1 MAVIN
6 DMSSGKTKMIKF
18 NRFNYAVALLL
29 TVTVLPLLAD
39 DDNEIFLQQ
48 SGDTLTL
55 TIDQVGYGNKFGGTI
70 SNGSVASDMIL
81 TGTSITFNL
90 DQIGN
95 SNQLFGPAILDS
107 SSIDMVFTG
116 DSNIFDWN
124 IGASGD
130 SDNSDYDIT
139 VTGSSNTWDFDQ
151 GAAASAN
158 YLDMDLTLIGSSNA
172 FFIDVDSDQAKWEM
186 EITGSS
192 NNIDTKQLDASD
204 HDLKVV
210 HTGDT
215 INMDIIQ
222 QSGTCGNKTCPGKID
237 LQLTSDNATVTIN
250 QKDTGD

>member
-1 MAVIN
+1 
-6 DMSSGKTKMIKF
+6 MIKF
-18 NRFNYAVALLL
+18 NQFKYAVAFIM
-29 TVTVLPLLAD
+29 TVSVLPILAD

-70 SNGSVASDMIL
+70 ANGSVATDMIL

-107 SSIDMVFTG
+107 GTINMTFTG

-124 IGASGD
+124 IGDTGD
-130 SDNSDYDIT
+130 SDNSNYAIT
-139 VTGSSNTWDFDQ
+139 VTGDSNTWDFDQ
-151 GAAASAN
+151 GGAASAN
-158 YLDMDLTLIGSSNA
+158 YLDMDLTLVGNSNQ

-186 EITGSS
+186 EITGDS
-192 NNIDTKQLDASD
+192 NNVDTKQLDASD

-210 HTGDT
+210 HVGDS

-237 LQLTSDNATVTIN
+237 LQLSSDNATVTIN

>member
-1 MAVIN
+1 MTVI
-6 DMSSGKTKMIKF
+6 MSSGKTKMIKF
-18 NRFNYAVALLL
+18 NQFKYAVAFIM
-29 TVTVLPLLAD
+29 TVSVLPILAD

-70 SNGSVASDMIL
+70 ANGSVATDMIL

-107 SSIDMVFTG
+107 GTINMTFTG

-124 IGASGD
+124 IGDTGD
-130 SDNSDYDIT
+130 SDNSNYAIT
-139 VTGSSNTWDFDQ
+139 VTGDSNTWDFDQ
-151 GAAASAN
+151 GGAASAN
-158 YLDMDLTLIGSSNA
+158 YLDMDLTLVGNSNQ

-186 EITGSS
+186 EITGDS
-192 NNIDTKQLDASD
+192 NNVDTKQLDASD

-210 HTGDT
+210 HVGDS

-237 LQLTSDNATVTIN
+237 LQLSSDNATVTIN

>member
-1 MAVIN
+1 
-6 DMSSGKTKMIKF
+6 MIKF
-18 NRFNYAVALLL
+18 NQFKYAVAFIM
-29 TVTVLPLLAD
+29 TVSVLPILAD

-70 SNGSVASDMIL
+70 ANGSVATDMIL

-107 SSIDMVFTG
+107 GTINMTFTG

-124 IGASGD
+124 IGDTGD
-130 SDNSDYDIT
+130 SDNSNYAIT
-139 VTGSSNTWDFDQ
+139 VTGDSNTWDFDQ
-151 GAAASAN
+151 GGAASAN
-158 YLDMDLTLIGSSNA
+158 YLDMDLTLVGNSNQ
-172 FFIDVDSDQAKWEM
+172 FFIDIDSDQAKWEM
-186 EITGSS
+186 DITGDS

-210 HTGDT
+210 HVGDS

-222 QSGTCGNKTCPGKID
+222 QSGTCGSNTCPGKID
-237 LQLTSDNATVTIN
+237 LQLDSDNATVTIN

>member
-1 MAVIN
+1 
-6 DMSSGKTKMIKF
+6 MIKF
-18 NRFNYAVALLL
+18 NQFKYAVAFIM
-29 TVTVLPLLAD
+29 TVSVLPILAD

-70 SNGSVASDMIL
+70 ANGSVATDMIL

-107 SSIDMVFTG
+107 GTINMTFTG

-124 IGASGD
+124 IGDTGD
-130 SDNSDYDIT
+130 SDNSNYAIT
-139 VTGSSNTWDFDQ
+139 VTGDSNTWDFDQ
-151 GAAASAN
+151 GYAASAN
-158 YLDMDLTLIGSSNA
+158 YLDMDLTLVGNSNQ
-172 FFIDVDSDQAKWEM
+172 FFIDIDSDQAKWEM
-186 EITGSS
+186 DITGDS
-192 NNIDTKQLDASD
+192 NNVDTKQLDASD

-210 HTGDT
+210 HVGDT

-222 QSGTCGNKTCPGKID
+222 SSGTCGNKTCPGKID
-237 LQLTSDNATVTIN
+237 LQLSSDNATVTIN